1 VGAGAGVGLARVR
14 GLMRC
19 PSCHRTDVETDRVDG
34 GELSQHRYW
43 KCRACGLFETDREP
57 YVDWRR
63 WRNSEQEAT

>member
-1 VGAGAGVGLARVR
+1 
-14 GLMRC
+14 MRC